1 MSSSST
7 ATAKHAPPFS
17 RYLIIWVALL
27 GLTVVTY
34 SVAHMHRGPFSL
46 IVAMLIACTKATLVA
61 LFFMHLWDEKG
72 LNRLILLMAAV
83 FLGLMLLLDVSD
95 VRTRFAPALPPSV
108 EVPIPER

>member
-1 MSSSST
+1 MSSTT
-7 ATAKHAPPFS
+7 ATHAKPAPAFS
-17 RYLIIWVALL
+17 RYLLVWVALL
-27 GLTVVTY
+27 ILTVVTY

-46 IVAMLIACTKATLVA
+46 IVAMFIACTKATLVG

-72 LNRLILLMAAV
+72 LNRLILLIAAL

>member
-1 MSSSST
+1 MSSS
-7 ATAKHAPPFS
+7 ATAAAKPAPRFS
-17 RYLIIWVALL
+17 RYVLVWVALL
-27 GLTVVTY
+27 ILTVVTY
-34 SVAHMHRGPFSL
+34 SVAHMHRGPFTL
-46 IVAMLIACTKATLVA
+46 LVAMLIASTKATLVG

-72 LNRLILLMAAV
+72 LNRLILLIAAV

>member
-1 MSSSST
+1 MSSSS
-7 ATAKHAPPFS
+7 ATSAKHSPAFS
-17 RYLIIWVALL
+17 RYVLVWVALL
-27 GLTVVTY
+27 ILTVVTF
-34 SVAHMHRGPFSL
+34 SVAHLHRGPFTL
-46 IVAMLIACTKATLVA
+46 GVAMLIACTKATLVG